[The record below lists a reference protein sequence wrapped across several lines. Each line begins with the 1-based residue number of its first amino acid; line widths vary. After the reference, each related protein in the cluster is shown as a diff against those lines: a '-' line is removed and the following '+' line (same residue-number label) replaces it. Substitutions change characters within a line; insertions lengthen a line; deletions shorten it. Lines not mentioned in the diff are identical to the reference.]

1 MKKRMLRLTLTLCL
15 VLSLL
20 TGTASAAAT
29 PTFAD
34 VQEGDWY
41 VEDVAYVYEHGLM
54 DGTAAYTFS
63 PNGKAT
69 RAMVITILYRLAGQP
84 ASSGDSPFQDV
95 RPSDWF
101 SPAVAWAVTDGIAN
115 GTSATAFSP
124 NAIITREQLA
134 TFLYRY
140 AGAQGWDTSAR
151 VNLNQFQDQRL
162 ISSYARTALSW
173 ACGEGLLTGSLE
185 NGKVYL
191 SPTVIAPRN
200 QLAAVLHRFCQ
211 QVAPT
216 PPPATGDIFVVA
228 PDAEA
233 IFDQMP
239 KDFVFTSGAGGW
251 ATQLTI
257 HPDGIFDG
265 TYYDSNLG
273 DTGPGY
279 PNGTVYYCVFKGS
292 WKDVTQTN
300 PWEYRMYLESLS
312 YTAPS
317 GVTTIQNGTRYIAA
331 EVPPYGLNNPK
342 EFRLYLPGR
351 PTGDLPGAYLDWA
364 RIASGWT
371 TLPSVLPT
379 WGLYNVGGQQGYVE
393 DLW

>member
-15 VLSLL
+15 ALSLL

-101 SPAVAWAVTDGIAN
+101 SPAVAWAVTHGIAN

-134 TFLYRY
+134 AFLYRY

-216 PPPATGDIFVVA
+216 PPPATSLWLPPMPRPSLTRCPRTSSSPRGQGD
-228 PDAEA
+228 
-233 IFDQMP
+233 
-239 KDFVFTSGAGGW
+239 
-251 ATQLTI
+251 
-257 HPDGIFDG
+257 
-265 TYYDSNLG
+265 
-273 DTGPGY
+273 GP
-279 PNGTVYYCVFKGS
+279 
-292 WKDVTQTN
+292 
-300 PWEYRMYLESLS
+300 
-312 YTAPS
+312 PS
-317 GVTTIQNGTRYIAA
+317 
-331 EVPPYGLNNPK
+331 
-342 EFRLYLPGR
+342 
-351 PTGDLPGAYLDWA
+351 
-364 RIASGWT
+364 
-371 TLPSVLPT
+371 
-379 WGLYNVGGQQGYVE
+379 
-393 DLW
+393 

>member
-1 MKKRMLRLTLTLCL
+1 M
-15 VLSLL
+15 
-20 TGTASAAAT
+20 
-29 PTFAD
+29 
-34 VQEGDWY
+34 
-41 VEDVAYVYEHGLM
+41 
-54 DGTAAYTFS
+54 
-63 PNGKAT
+63 
-69 RAMVITILYRLAGQP
+69 
-84 ASSGDSPFQDV
+84 
-95 RPSDWF
+95 
-101 SPAVAWAVTDGIAN
+101 
-115 GTSATAFSP
+115 
-124 NAIITREQLA
+124 
-134 TFLYRY
+134 
-140 AGAQGWDTSAR
+140 
-151 VNLNQFQDQRL
+151 
-162 ISSYARTALSW
+162 
-173 ACGEGLLTGSLE
+173 
-185 NGKVYL
+185 YL

>member
-15 VLSLL
+15 ALSLL

-95 RPSDWF
+95 RPLRLVFPCGGVGSHPRHCQTAPARRP
-101 SPAVAWAVTDGIAN
+101 SP
-115 GTSATAFSP
+115 P

-134 TFLYRY
+134 AFLYRY

-173 ACGEGLLTGSLE
+173 ACGEDLLTGSLE
-185 NGKVYL
+185 NGKVY
-191 SPTVIAPRN
+191 SPPPSLRPATNWPPCSTGSASQAPLR
-200 QLAAVLHRFCQ
+200 R
-211 QVAPT
+211 P
-216 PPPATGDIFVVA
+216 PPPATSLWLP

-239 KDFVFTSGAGGW
+239 NGLRLTSGAGDG
-251 ATQLTI
+251 
-257 HPDGIFDG
+257 HPADH
-265 TYYDSNLG
+265 
-273 DTGPGY
+273 
-279 PNGTVYYCVFKGS
+279 
-292 WKDVTQTN
+292 
-300 PWEYRMYLESLS
+300 
-312 YTAPS
+312 
-317 GVTTIQNGTRYIAA
+317 
-331 EVPPYGLNNPK
+331 PPRRHL
-342 EFRLYLPGR
+342 
-351 PTGDLPGAYLDWA
+351 
-364 RIASGWT
+364 
-371 TLPSVLPT
+371 
-379 WGLYNVGGQQGYVE
+379 
-393 DLW
+393 